1 MAANLEIDLVK
12 GFREMQFD
20 DVEDILQ
27 IENSIYSNPWTEGI
41 FKDCIRIGYN
51 SWVYTEQGQLLSYGL
66 VAVAVEEAHILNL
79 CVLPDAQG
87 QGHGKR
93 MLYKLIAV
101 AEERQ
106 ARSIFLEVRKSNEIA
121 KKLYQQEGFNR
132 IGLRK
137 GYYPSACGREDALV
151 FAKELNLDQRFNL
164 K

>member
-12 GFREMQFD
+12 GFREMQLD

-93 MLYKLIAV
+93 MLY
-101 AEERQ
+101 
-106 ARSIFLEVRKSNEIA
+106 
-121 KKLYQQEGFNR
+121 
-132 IGLRK
+132 
-137 GYYPSACGREDALV
+137 
-151 FAKELNLDQRFNL
+151 
-164 K
+164 